1 MKKGIAA
8 LVLCLCLT
16 GCGQK
21 SFETMSDVW
30 PEQPAPAKREMLVVL
45 PADAASPTMTDNNG
59 SCVYVC
65 QEYDI
70 HQTVMES
77 GDLRKTVKTLT
88 GIELEDIYFV
98 STRTDNAKRY
108 DGTFCTTGE
117 TGQELCRITVLDDG
131 NYHYCLLIQAP
142 AAQYEMLRETIEACA
157 LSFYLGVS
165 G

>member
-8 LVLCLCLT
+8 LLLCLCLT

-21 SFETMSDVW
+21 NFETMSDVW
-30 PEQPAPAKREMLVVL
+30 QEQPESAPKEMLVVL
-45 PADAASPTMTDNNG
+45 PADAASPTMIDDSG
-59 SCVYVC
+59 ACVYVC

-70 HQTVMES
+70 HQMVLSS
-77 GDLRKTVKTLT
+77 GDLRKTVKTVT
-88 GIELEDIYFV
+88 GLAPEDIHFV
-98 STRTDNAKRY
+98 STKTENAKRY

-117 TGQELCRITVLDDG
+117 SGQELCRITILDDG

-142 AAQYEMLRETIEACA
+142 ADMYDTLRDTIEACA
-157 LSFYLGVS
+157 QSFYLGVS